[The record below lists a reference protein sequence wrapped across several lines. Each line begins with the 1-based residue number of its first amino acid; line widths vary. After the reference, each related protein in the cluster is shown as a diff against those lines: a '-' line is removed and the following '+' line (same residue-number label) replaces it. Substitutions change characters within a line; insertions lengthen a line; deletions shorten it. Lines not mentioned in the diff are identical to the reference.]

1 VTNGRAEI
9 DSRLL
14 DQGRLQIDTLLL
26 PTSAGPRRVRIVTD
40 QPTAAMQERLAASRR
55 LAELINGYQISAAIG
70 AFARL
75 GIADALA
82 EEPATPAELAAR
94 LGADQRSLAR
104 LLEAT
109 VEVGLFEAQ
118 GDGRYALTPL
128 GQLLRSDVA
137 GSLHRL
143 AVVSTDEWRWRA
155 YGHLAHTLRTG
166 EPGFVPAH
174 GCRFWEFLAGHPA
187 EAASFNETMSR
198 ISAARDAGLAG
209 AYEFGDLQRLVDV
222 GGGHGALVCAVL
234 TWHPHLQG
242 VVFDLPGVVSGAEER
257 LLEAGLADRCE
268 VIAGDFLEAVPP
280 GGDAYLLS
288 WILHDWDDETALRI
302 LRNCRAAMD
311 DDARLLLVELIVP
324 AADDQTS
331 APGVARLVKQTD
343 LEMLAVVGGRERTAA
358 EYRELLAQAGF
369 SLARILPL
377 DGMPWSVMEGVAK
390 G

>member
-1 VTNGRAEI
+1 M
-9 DSRLL
+9 
-14 DQGRLQIDTLLL
+14 
-26 PTSAGPRRVRIVTD
+26 TD
-40 QPTAAMQERLAASRR
+40 QPTAAAQERLAASRR

-82 EEPATPAELAAR
+82 EGPASPAELAAP

-109 VEVGLFEAQ
+109 LEAGLFEARD
-118 GDGRYALTPL
+118 DGRYALTPL
-128 GQLLRSDVA
+128 GQLLRGDVE
-137 GSLHRL
+137 GSLRRL

-155 YGHLAHTLRTG
+155 YGHLTHAVRTG

-174 GCRFWEFLAGHPA
+174 DCHFWEYLASHPA

-198 ISAARDAGLAG
+198 ISAARDAVLAG

-222 GGGHGALVCAVL
+222 GGGAGGLLGAVL
-234 TWHPHLQG
+234 ARHPHLQG
-242 VVFDLPGVVSGAEER
+242 VVFDLPGVVDAARES
-257 LLEAGLADRCE
+257 LLEAGLAERCE
-268 VIAGDFLEAVPP
+268 VIAGDFLDAVPP

-311 DDARLLLVELIVP
+311 NDARLLLVELVVP
-324 AADDQTS
+324 AADDRAS
-331 APGVARLVKQTD
+331 APGVTRLVKQTD

-369 SLARILPL
+369 RLARILPL
-377 DGMPWSVMEGVAK
+377 EGMPWSVMEGVT
-390 G
+390 GGT